1 MATFELP
8 DAERLVVGTVG
19 PPGQRTFY
27 LQARQGRQLLTLK
40 VEKFQ
45 VAELA
50 ARLMAVFSGMGGTD
64 ASPRDDEELEA
75 PIEPDFVVGSL
86 SVALD
91 EEARRVVIVAE
102 ELVEEGTEGDV
113 ARIGASFDQVAA
125 LARRGAELV
134 AAGRP
139 TCRLCGYPIDP
150 EGHTCPRLNGHT
162 APRP

>member
-8 DAERLVVGTVG
+8 EVERLVVGTVG

-27 LQARQGRQLLTLK
+27 LQARQGRHLLTLK

-50 ARLMAVFSGMGGTD
+50 ARLMAVFAGIGGID
-64 ASPRDDEELEA
+64 ASARDDEALET

-91 EEARRVVIVAE
+91 EEARRVLLVAE
-102 ELVEEGTEGDV
+102 ELVEEGEEASV
-113 ARIGASFDQVAA
+113 ARIGATFDQVAA
-125 LARRGAELV
+125 LVRRGAELV

-139 TCRLCGYPIDP
+139 TCRLCGLPIDP
-150 EGHTCPRLNGHT
+150 EGHTCPRLNGHG

>member
-1 MATFELP
+1 MATYELP
-8 DAERLVVGTVG
+8 AVERFVVGTVG

-27 LQARQGRQLLTLK
+27 LQARQGARLLTLK

-50 ARLMAVFSGMGGTD
+50 ARLMAIFAQVPGVD
-64 ASPRDDEELEA
+64 AAPADDESLEP
-75 PIEPDFVVGSL
+75 PIEPDFTVGSL

-91 EEARRVVIVAE
+91 DDARRVLIVAE
-102 ELVEEGTEGDV
+102 ELVEEGAEGDV
-113 ARIGASFDQVAA
+113 ARIGATFDQVAA

-139 TCRLCGYPIDP
+139 SCRLCGLPIDP
-150 EGHTCPRLNGHT
+150 EGHTCPRLNGHG

>member
-1 MATFELP
+1 MATYDLP
-8 DAERLVVGTVG
+8 AVERLVVGTVG

-27 LQARQGRQLLTLK
+27 IQARQGARLLTLK

-50 ARLMAVFSGMGGTD
+50 ARLIAVFAQTPDVD
-64 ASPRDDEELEA
+64 ASPADDESLET
-75 PIEPDFVVGSL
+75 PIEPDFTVGSL

-91 EEARRVVIVAE
+91 EDARRVLLVAE
-102 ELVEEGTEGDV
+102 ELVDEDAEGDV
-113 ARIGASFDQVAA
+113 ARIGATFDQVAA

-139 TCRLCGYPIDP
+139 TCRLCGLPIDP
-150 EGHTCPRLNGHT
+150 EGHTCPRLNGQA

>member
-1 MATFELP
+1 MATIELP

-27 LQARQGRQLLTLK
+27 LQARQGRRLLTLK

-50 ARLMAVFSGMGGTD
+50 ARLMAVFSGMGDVD

-75 PIEPDFVVGSL
+75 PVEPDFVVGSL

-91 EEARRVVIVAE
+91 EEARRVVLVAE
-102 ELVEEGTEGDV
+102 ELVEEGAEGDV
-113 ARIGASFDQVAA
+113 ARIGATFDQVAA

-139 TCRLCGYPIDP
+139 TCRLCGFPIDP

-162 APRP
+162 APRL

>member
-1 MATFELP
+1 MVTFELP
-8 DAERLVVGTVG
+8 DADRLVIGTVG

-27 LQARQGRQLLTLK
+27 LQARQGDRVLTLK

-50 ARLMAVFSGMGGTD
+50 ARLLAIFARIGSVD
-64 ASPRDDEELEA
+64 AAPHGDEELET

-91 EEARRVVIVAE
+91 EAARRVLLVAE
-102 ELVEEGTEGDV
+102 ELVAEGIEGNV

-139 TCRLCGYPIDP
+139 TCRLCGFPIDP
-150 EGHTCPRLNGHT
+150 EGHTCPRLNGHS
-162 APRP
+162 APQP

>member
-8 DAERLVVGTVG
+8 DAERLVVGAVG

-27 LQARQGRQLLTLK
+27 LQARQGRRTLTLK

-50 ARLMAVFSGMGGTD
+50 ARLMAVFASVPDVD
-64 ASPRDDEELEA
+64 ASPTDDEGLEP

-91 EEARRVVIVAE
+91 EDARRVLLVAE
-102 ELVEEGTEGDV
+102 ELVEEGAQGDV
-113 ARIGASFDQVAA
+113 ARIGATFDQVAA
-125 LARRGAELV
+125 MARRGAELV

-139 TCRLCGYPIDP
+139 TCQLCGLPIDP
-150 EGHTCPRLNGHT
+150 EGHQCPRLNGHT